1 METDIVCSPSGSS
14 SERLK
19 GGVCIEIF
27 SCHIYAPSLG
37 KTGFPEPLARRPI
50 KPGCSFSPLQSALE
64 HGSYALLDNVV
75 LMAINHCEHAHA
87 LSMDLGVS
95 YTSSIPGCACE
106 SDPTP
111 ESELS
116 EYTVL
121 RLFIDRETASFSLQ
135 VLPQ

>member
-1 METDIVCSPSGSS
+1 MKFFLALST
-14 SERLK
+14 LQ
-19 GGVCIEIF
+19 
-27 SCHIYAPSLG
+27 AWG
-37 KTGFPEPLARRPI
+37 KPDFLNHLRADLL
-50 KPGCSFSPLQSALE
+50 SQDALFAPLQSALE